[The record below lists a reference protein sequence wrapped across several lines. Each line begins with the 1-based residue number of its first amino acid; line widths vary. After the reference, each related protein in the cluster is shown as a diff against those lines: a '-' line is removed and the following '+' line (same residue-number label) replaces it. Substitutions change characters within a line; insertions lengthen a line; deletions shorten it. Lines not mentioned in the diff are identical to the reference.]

1 MPTHRDGLIAATALF
16 IGLDGIVVAARVYTR
31 TILIKGGFG
40 WDDFFLCLTYVSRSS
55 THSTTCNQASYNDNR
70 SGMLSHCLLD
80 IQRMHYGYAAPPGD
94 EQPYFDPAKATQFTY
109 ANQTTLYISAGLVKI
124 AVALVLFRL
133 TPKRGFR
140 RLLVGSVVVV
150 AIWTIITVIFASW
163 LCVRGGTSNWAG
175 SETCTR
181 VAYFRT
187 ISNIFI
193 DYFYALLP
201 IALLWNTKMKP
212 KLKAI
217 VVFLL
222 GLGIFASS
230 ATIVKLVIIVRLAYA
245 KGAEAEG
252 LHYDLALWADIELG
266 LGILAASS
274 AALRPLLR
282 RLSIIKE
289 PAAKKT
295 GHGSNDSG
303 PYHELVA
310 SRQILS
316 TDVHNGKSKGRV
328 GHHERQHDVS
338 VNSSD
343 EHFV

>member
-16 IGLDGIVVAARVYTR
+16 IGLDGIVVAARVFTR

-40 WDDFFLCLTYVSRSS
+40 WDDFFLCLTY
-55 THSTTCNQASYNDNR
+55 
-70 SGMLSHCLLD
+70 
-80 IQRMHYGYAAPPGD
+80 MHYGYAAPPGG
-94 EQPYFDPAKATQFTY
+94 EKSYFNPAKATQFTY

-133 TPKRGFR
+133 TPKKGFR
-140 RLLVGSVVVV
+140 RVIVGSVVIV

-201 IALLWNTKMKP
+201 IAILWNTKMKP

-230 ATIVKLVIIVRLAYA
+230 ATIVKLVIIVRLPYA
-245 KGAEAEG
+245 SGPDAEG

-266 LGILAASS
+266 LAILAASS

-282 RLSIIKE
+282 HLSIIKD
-289 PAAKKT
+289 PTDNKVS
-295 GHGSNDSG
+295 HGSNENG

-310 SRQILS
+310 SRQIS
-316 TDVHNGKSKGRV
+316 NVNSHSDGKRKSRV
-328 GHHERQHDVS
+328 GHHERQQNLS
-338 VNSSD
+338 ANSSD
-343 EHFV
+343 DHLV